1 MTSSDSA
8 ARPGQRPRV
17 LIVGGGVAGL
27 EAAFALQEM
36 AGDHFQTTIM
46 APTDEF
52 VLRPLAVGEPFTS
65 AWARRYRLDDLAAQA
80 GAELMRE
87 SLAWVDAKL
96 GLAHTGSGAAVG
108 FDALLFAV
116 GARVQSAYAH
126 TTTVDPDRM
135 DDALHGLVNDIEG
148 GYVGD
153 LAIIVPA
160 PMPWPLPA
168 YELALMCSERAWD
181 MQTQLA
187 VTLFTP
193 EERPLALF
201 GTATS
206 EALSELLAERDVRVV
221 SGAYC
226 EVPRARA
233 IIVHPG
239 GRLFTAERIMALPAL
254 YGPHVPGL
262 PQDGGGFVPVDEFG
276 RVRGVENV
284 WAAGDATD
292 FAIKHGGIA
301 AQLADTAAQSIA
313 AQFGVCPPPEPFAP
327 VLEGVLL
334 TGGTPRYMRARPT
347 GGHGADPELTR
358 VPRGEHPPK
367 VAAKYLV
374 PHLTK
379 ADSTTVSPST

>member
-1 MTSSDSA
+1 MTSSDSP
-8 ARPGQRPRV
+8 ARPGRRPRV

-27 EAAFALQEM
+27 EAAFALRELG
-36 AGDHFQTTIM
+36 GDQFQTTIM
-46 APTDEF
+46 APTDEL
-52 VLRPLAVGEPFTS
+52 VLRPMAVGEPFS
-65 AWARRYRLDDLAAQA
+65 SSWAQRYRLDDLAAQA
-80 GAELMRE
+80 GADLVHDA
-87 SLAWVDAKL
+87 LAWVDTKR
-96 GLAHTGSGAAVG
+96 GLAHAGSGAAFG
-108 FDALLFAV
+108 FDALLLAA
-116 GARVQSAYAH
+116 GARAQSAYAH
-126 TTTVDPDRM
+126 TTTVNADRM
-135 DDALHGLVNDIEG
+135 DDELRGLVKDIEE

-181 MQTQLA
+181 MQTQVA
-187 VTLFTP
+187 ITLFTP

-201 GTATS
+201 GMATS
-206 EALSELLAERDVRVV
+206 QALSELLSERGVRVV
-221 SGAYC
+221 AGAYC
-226 EVPRARA
+226 EVPRARS

-239 GRLFTAERIMALPAL
+239 GRLFTAERILALPAL

-262 PQDGGGFVPVDEFG
+262 PQDGSGFVPVDEFG

-313 AQFGVCPPPEPFAP
+313 AEFGVGSPPEPFAP

-347 GGHGADPELTR
+347 GGHGIDPDLTR

-379 ADSTTVSPST
+379 AEPTIVPAST